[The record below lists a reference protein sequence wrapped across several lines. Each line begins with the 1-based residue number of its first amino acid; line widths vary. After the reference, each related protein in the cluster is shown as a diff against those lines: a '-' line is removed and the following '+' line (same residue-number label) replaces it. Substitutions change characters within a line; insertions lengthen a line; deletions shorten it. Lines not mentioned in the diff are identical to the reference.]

1 MTSVMD
7 AHARPQSP
15 VLHYLAIARAA
26 RDFGLA
32 ADELDRLAA
41 RFVPTP
47 DSVAS
52 FADAVA
58 DALLGSD

>member
-1 MTSVMD
+1 MTNVMD
-7 AHARPQSP
+7 AHAIPQSP
-15 VLHYLAIARAA
+15 VLHYLAVARAA
-26 RDFGLA
+26 RDFGLKR
-32 ADELDRLAA
+32 DELDRLAT

-58 DALLGSD
+58 DALLERD